1 MTDQPTDQLEP
12 LKIGEL
18 LREFADFTIAELVLE
33 IKEGK
38 EALETEK
45 KSLAASVFAR
55 AKAEQE
61 LEDLRERINTSLD
74 VLNGEAEI
82 SVVDNED

>member
-1 MTDQPTDQLEP
+1 MTDHPTDELPP

-33 IKEGK
+33 IKEGR

-45 KSLAASVFAR
+45 KALAANVFAR
-55 AKAEQE
+55 AKSEQE
-61 LEDLRERINTSLD
+61 LEDLRKRINTSLD
-74 VLNGEAEI
+74 VLNGEEI
-82 SVVDNED
+82 TITEDED